1 MEVIGGCNVGG
12 YVGKV
17 GESSSCGVWKTQVDQ
32 KAIASESSVKAT
44 GPGDTGVCVGGVFG
58 WTQCSIS
65 VNTRLGTNTVETT
78 GVAKISNVTV
88 ESPISNLGKLPG
100 AGGFIGRADYGKN
113 SIYNLSIAS
122 TEGERYIGSNADG
135 SNGLNNIGG
144 CIGFII
150 SKKSSYWFDSCTF
163 DGLHIAAKGMY
174 TGGLI
179 GNFTSDFDISCNA
192 ITVEDL
198 TFDSQ
203 CAGGLFGLVDRAI
216 SVNVTNS
223 KIASSVFRQV
233 SSGCITG
240 VSRGKYHLANV
251 LLDSNTFNNK
261 NQQVLNQQGI
271 LLGNVDTNNLGGYE
285 LYAAGISVKLA
296 EGQTNATM
304 PALIRASDG
313 NKIGEVNIKSYVAFG
328 AYGNTL
334 PKSPD
339 GKTQP
344 ESSDKITLYG
354 CDSGT
359 TIAALPY
366 VTTSPTSGLAVRTSV
381 SDTTD
386 RYLFGDGMNVNH
398 DDMNVSLAE
407 TIKGQAGTNVVN
419 RYTYSNIG
427 GINDKGAYKNTSTYD
442 VSVESMF
449 NENNDASGNKVT
461 KDFPVL
467 VISGKDNTTVTSYL
481 NIITNGGFSDACRLN
496 NENGTNAHVTA
507 KAEVFQLKNGVFV
520 KDDGASS
527 NPTLR
532 VVNNGKKNMSFSP
545 SADWDNGKGRFTL
558 LTVTFTE
565 AGQSYNVQV
574 PIIVKRKLEI
584 DFTATYD
591 YGTNFKE
598 SNYANLGD
606 GDHVLTS
613 FGEPMTGLLTWT
625 YNSAKGKEVDFGWDS
640 YMAAGGSMK
649 GLGKSICFEGSRGT
663 LPKGTQLT
671 LVDANVDGKAGGR
684 EYHYEVGEGGA
695 TSVSLSGDDGFKDS
709 AGHPYQERW
718 LSEIL
723 GVSATQDGTG
733 AWTVCGND
741 DKADATAKAKL
752 GDTWTL
758 FKVAGADVSSDK
770 RYTLTVPKDKNGN
783 EQRASESV
791 YLVVNVPKSSVGG
804 TRGNING
811 FTGTSID
818 PGFSGSHISWSLHHV
833 LRANGHND
841 SHNNTASTYGI
852 LSNYGQEVNDGKS
865 EARTPVSKST
875 DGAAYVLSLDVTDK
889 ITFNPSQNYADSDS
903 LFYQLDTSLCKYGTN
918 DNLTGVSS
926 FPSGTSAIAKFYV
939 AIGAQNYRWNGND
952 WETCDASTPAFTQTV
967 MDTGNDSLKLML
979 DHDLAGIRKRATGG
993 SFTVRTVVEEI
1004 RLTPDGCNKVIAL
1017 SQQSGEDA
1025 YTKMSYTAKLST
1037 RKEGLNTSS
1046 LTQTKRGY
1054 VGYYRMD
1061 KGDTTIT
1068 LSAPE
1073 KSQLGINVDDLRP
1086 IANGTIGLGATYE
1099 LGGLNNAT
1107 EAIKNADSVVYTL
1120 TLRRRSGID
1129 GSYES
1134 VTDDISNYVTV
1145 TESKLATVSDT
1156 GNAITFTDTK
1166 KDGAF
1171 GTKNGDTTFNL
1182 PFTVKVNTQVEQSE
1196 QFYANYRLV
1205 MTASLVTGG
1214 AMNATPQSPDYVT
1227 YTLTRVNLNGIDH

>member
-1 MEVIGGCNVGG
+1 M
-12 YVGKV
+12 
-17 GESSSCGVWKTQVDQ
+17 
-32 KAIASESSVKAT
+32 
-44 GPGDTGVCVGGVFG
+44 
-58 WTQCSIS
+58 
-65 VNTRLGTNTVETT
+65 
-78 GVAKISNVTV
+78 
-88 ESPISNLGKLPG
+88 
-100 AGGFIGRADYGKN
+100 
-113 SIYNLSIAS
+113 
-122 TEGERYIGSNADG
+122 
-135 SNGLNNIGG
+135 
-144 CIGFII
+144 
-150 SKKSSYWFDSCTF
+150 
-163 DGLHIAAKGMY
+163 
-174 TGGLI
+174 
-179 GNFTSDFDISCNA
+179 
-192 ITVEDL
+192 
-198 TFDSQ
+198 
-203 CAGGLFGLVDRAI
+203 
-216 SVNVTNS
+216 
-223 KIASSVFRQV
+223 
-233 SSGCITG
+233 
-240 VSRGKYHLANV
+240 
-251 LLDSNTFNNK
+251 
-261 NQQVLNQQGI
+261 
-271 LLGNVDTNNLGGYE
+271 
-285 LYAAGISVKLA
+285 
-296 EGQTNATM
+296 
-304 PALIRASDG
+304 
-313 NKIGEVNIKSYVAFG
+313 
-328 AYGNTL
+328 
-334 PKSPD
+334 
-339 GKTQP
+339 
-344 ESSDKITLYG
+344 
-354 CDSGT
+354 
-359 TIAALPY
+359 
-366 VTTSPTSGLAVRTSV
+366 
-381 SDTTD
+381 
-386 RYLFGDGMNVNH
+386 
-398 DDMNVSLAE
+398 
-407 TIKGQAGTNVVN
+407 
-419 RYTYSNIG
+419 
-427 GINDKGAYKNTSTYD
+427 
-442 VSVESMF
+442 
-449 NENNDASGNKVT
+449 
-461 KDFPVL
+461 
-467 VISGKDNTTVTSYL
+467 ISGKDNTTVTSYL

-565 AGQSYNVQV
+565 AGQNYNVQV

-584 DFTATYD
+584 DFSATYD

-598 SNYANLGD
+598 GNYANLGD
-606 GDHVLTS
+606 GAHVLTS

-625 YNSAKGKEVDFGWDS
+625 YNSANGTEVDFGWDS

-663 LPKGTQLT
+663 LPQGTQLT

-695 TSVSLSGDDGFKDS
+695 TSVSLSGNDGFKDS
-709 AGHPYQERW
+709 SNPAKAYQERW

-723 GVSATQDGTG
+723 GVSATKDDDG
-733 AWTVCGND
+733 AWVVCDNE
-741 DKADATAKAKL
+741 ADATAKAKL
-752 GDTWTL
+752 NGEWKL
-758 FKVAGADVSSDK
+758 FKVASGGSVDH
-770 RYTLTVPKDKNGN
+770 YTLKVPKDKYGN

-791 YLVVNVPKSSVGG
+791 YLVVNVPKHSVDGM
-804 TRGNING
+804 RSNING

-818 PGFSGSHISWSLHHV
+818 PGSSGSHISWSLHHV

-865 EARTPVSKST
+865 KARTPVSKST
-875 DGAAYVLSLDVTDK
+875 DGAAYVLSLDVTDA

-918 DNLTGVSS
+918 DSLTGVSS

-939 AIGAQNYRWNGND
+939 AIGDQNYRWNGNN

-967 MDTGNDSLKLML
+967 MDTGDDSLKLML

-1037 RKEGLNTSS
+1037 RKEGLDTSS
-1046 LTQTKRGY
+1046 LTQTKRGH

-1061 KGDTTIT
+1061 KGDATIT

-1107 EAIKNADSVVYTL
+1107 ETIKNADSVVYTL
-1120 TLRRRSGID
+1120 TLQRRSGID
-1129 GSYES
+1129 GSYED
-1134 VTDDISNYVTV
+1134 VTDGISNYVTV

-1156 GNAITFTDTK
+1156 GNAITFTDSTK
-1166 KDGAF
+1166 ENGKF
-1171 GTKNGDTTFNL
+1171 RTQNGDTTFNL
-1182 PFTVKVNTQVEQSE
+1182 PFTVKVDTQVEPNTQVESSR
-1196 QFYANYRLV
+1196 FYANYRLV
-1205 MTASLVTGG
+1205 MTASLVKGDV
-1214 AMNATPQSPDYVT
+1214 ASATPQSPDYVT